1 MVVILYLAGSFP
13 KSCLILCNPMDYSYP
28 WQEYWSGLLFPPT
41 GDLSDPDLKPRWPL
55 STLNALM
62 LFILL
67 VGSTPAKCVMLLRDS
82 IFNLTYYELIF
93 MVVATLLENTVLD
106 GTSELVK

>member
-41 GDLSDPDLKPRWPL
+41 GDLSDPDLKPTSPV
-55 STLNALM
+55 SPALASW
-62 LFILL
+62 LFTTEPPGNLL
-67 VGSTPAKCVMLLRDS
+67 CPKHVAFEHFKCIDAVH
-82 IFNLTYYELIF
+82 T
-93 MVVATLLENTVLD
+93 
-106 GTSELVK
+106 TSG

>member
-1 MVVILYLAGSFP
+1 
-13 KSCLILCNPMDYSYP
+13 
-28 WQEYWSGLLFPPT
+28 
-41 GDLSDPDLKPRWPL
+41 
-55 STLNALM
+55 M